1 MYWETVD
8 SSESYSEVLE
18 KISGTNDN
26 LCGWLSE
33 NKANL
38 VQNKLKRDRNEVIFV
53 GYRQAET
60 GCTEVR
66 NPKLTKYAKQL
77 LIDGEL

>member
-8 SSESYSEVLE
+8 SSESYAEVLE

-53 GYRQAET
+53 GYR
-60 GCTEVR
+60 
-66 NPKLTKYAKQL
+66 
-77 LIDGEL
+77 